1 MAGPSQN
8 PQGLAGRVCTSHQSS
23 LEEFTAPLWQ
33 FGIRMAIYPP
43 GHRGAP
49 SAVLSNTNNK
59 NAQRFRNSR
68 HSDDFPQP
76 AACIAGR
83 QGRHRLARRS
93 SPFRGQ
99 KSSALFCGTNCLRS
113 EIKPRQNRRE
123 PITLLRRLCGNALED
138 GVVDLGERAVEQC
151 GRVRQHVFFRG
162 FASTG
167 NANACALLI
176 KCLTKYASQLT
187 ESGKTCHQE

>member
-1 MAGPSQN
+1 
-8 PQGLAGRVCTSHQSS
+8 
-23 LEEFTAPLWQ
+23 
-33 FGIRMAIYPP
+33 MAIYPP

-49 SAVLSNTNNK
+49 SAVLAKTNNE

-76 AACIAGR
+76 AACIAQR
-83 QGRHRLARRS
+83 QDRHRLARRS

-99 KSSALFCGTNCLRS
+99 RSSAPFRGTICLRS
-113 EIKPRQNRRE
+113 EIKPRQNWRE

-138 GVVDLGERAVEQC
+138 GVVNSAERAVEQC
-151 GRVRQHVFFRG
+151 GKVRQYVFFRG

-167 NANACALLI
+167 NANGRSPLS
-176 KCLTKYASQLT
+176 KRLTKYASQLT
-187 ESGKTCHQE
+187 ESGKTCQQE